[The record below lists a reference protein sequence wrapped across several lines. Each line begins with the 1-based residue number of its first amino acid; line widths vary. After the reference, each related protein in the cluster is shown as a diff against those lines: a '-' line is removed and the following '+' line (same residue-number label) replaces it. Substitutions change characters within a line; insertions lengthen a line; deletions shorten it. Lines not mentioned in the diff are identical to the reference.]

1 MNIERKKINSNLMW
15 LAPVKVPNLV
25 RLGKDFDG
33 GYVLNKDSMTASDS
47 LLSFGIND
55 DWSFEVDWKKIK
67 PKDKIHSYDGTI
79 SPSRM
84 PDKLKNDYKAFFGNK
99 AEHFPINIG
108 KTPGFGQSSFDDAL
122 IRLNKSQ
129 AFIKMDI
136 EGAEWQLTES
146 IVNAANIITGMV
158 IEFHN
163 TDSLRPLF
171 LDTMKTYQEYFD
183 IIHVHPNTSCPYAED
198 NFPTVVEITF
208 LNKSFNLGKGIRTE
222 CHIPELDQANTPNS
236 NDVALYF

>member
-1 MNIERKKINSNLMW
+1 MQIERKQLSADLMW
-15 LAPVKVPNLV
+15 LAPVKVPNLI

-33 GYVLNKDSMTASDS
+33 GYVLNKDSMMASDA
-47 LLSFGIND
+47 LLSFGVND
-55 DWSFEVDWKKIK
+55 DWSFEIDWKKIK

-84 PDKLKNDYKAFFGNK
+84 HDKLRGEYIEFFGSK
-99 AEHFPINIG
+99 AEHFPVNIG
-108 KTPGFGQSSFDDAL
+108 KTPGFGQSSFVDAL
-122 IRLNKSQ
+122 FRLNKNNI
-129 AFIKMDI
+129 FIKMDI

-146 IVNAANIITGMV
+146 ITEVADKITGMV

-163 TDSLRPLF
+163 THSLRPLF
-171 LDTMKTYQEYFD
+171 LDTMRIYQTHFN
-183 IIHVHPNTSCPYAED
+183 IIHIHPNTSCPYAQD

-208 LNKSFNLGKGIRTE
+208 LNKSFNLGEEIRKD
-222 CHIPELDQANTPNS
+222 CYLPGLDQANVPNS